1 MEAEQ
6 IIEAPEKQNNQ
17 QANKKNS
24 FELHSVMIP
33 PNRMTPLKNNWE
45 KIC

>member
-6 IIEAPEKQNNQ
+6 LVEAPEKTATVIN
-17 QANKKNS
+17 NKKNGY
-24 FELHSVMIP
+24 ELHSVMIP

>member
-1 MEAEQ
+1 MEAEKL
-6 IIEAPEKQNNQ
+6 IEPSTTANTTQNKQQTFEK
-17 QANKKNS
+17 
-24 FELHSVMIP
+24 HSVIIP